1 MASPSAPQNS
11 DYHRGDMDIHEQAS
25 TFHIFIGLTK
35 WGSLAL
41 TASLSAL
48 VIWFCTPMGLI
59 PGLAA
64 LVIITVGGIVLL
76 RDKPG
81 AH

>member
-1 MASPSAPQNS
+1 MASPSDPQNS
-11 DYHRGDMDIHEQAS
+11 DYHRGDMDIHEQAT
-25 TFHIFIGLTK
+25 TFHAFIGLTK

-41 TASLSAL
+41 TACLSAM
-48 VIWFCTPMGLI
+48 VIWFCTPMGFI
-59 PGLAA
+59 SGLVA
-64 LVIITVGGIVLL
+64 LVAITAGGIVLL